1 MKKVNSKTI
10 HPSIR
15 KLLSFATSDIKI
27 DQEYEIYLNSL
38 NRKLFRYES
47 KGEIVGCIGIEIMSL
62 NRCEIKHIAVSP
74 FKRGKGN
81 GSKMVKIF
89 LINIH

>member
-38 NRKLFRYES
+38 NQKLFRYES
-47 KGEIVGCIGIEIMSL
+47 KGKLLV
-62 NRCEIKHIAVSP
+62 V
-74 FKRGKGN
+74 
-81 GSKMVKIF
+81 
-89 LINIH
+89 